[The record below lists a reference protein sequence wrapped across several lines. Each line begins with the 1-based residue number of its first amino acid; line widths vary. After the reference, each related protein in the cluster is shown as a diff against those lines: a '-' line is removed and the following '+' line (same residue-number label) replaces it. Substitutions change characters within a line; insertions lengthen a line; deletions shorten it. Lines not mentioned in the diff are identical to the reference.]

1 MNLKESKAECMGG
14 LKEGMKRGKLMHYSS
29 LKNKGKHFLT
39 QNFKGVTCGEK
50 GKSGH

>member
-14 LKEGMKRGKLMHYSS
+14 LKEGMKRGKLMHYS